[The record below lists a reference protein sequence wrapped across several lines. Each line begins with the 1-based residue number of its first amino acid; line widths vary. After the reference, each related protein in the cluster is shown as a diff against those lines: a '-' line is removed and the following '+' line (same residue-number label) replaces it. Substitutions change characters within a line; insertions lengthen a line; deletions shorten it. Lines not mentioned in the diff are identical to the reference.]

1 MNEQPKKKK
10 AGKRWKRVL
19 RRVIVTLLIL
29 AILGLGGWYAVDRLR
44 AEYTVTYDSYTA
56 TIGSISNALSFSGS
70 LALVDSKTY
79 TASSDTT
86 VRTVYVAEGDTV
98 KKGAKLMRL
107 ADGTTLTADFDGKVN
122 QVYVS
127 ADDEVSSGTSLVQI
141 ADFSH
146 MKVSMRVDEYDIAD
160 VSVGTA
166 CTVTATA
173 TEKTFE
179 STISSINYISAS
191 SGNVAYYTAV
201 AYVDVNEDGIYPGM
215 QVTVSIPKEA
225 AENVV
230 ILKEDAL
237 SFTATNSAY
246 VYMKGE
252 DDEMTTVDVEVGVS
266 NGKYVEIK
274 SGVSDGDTVYAVAET
289 TTTTSGLSSMLSG
302 LFGGSQFTPQMG
314 GFDGG
319 NMDFGNMDFSN
330 SDFSPSR
337 GGSSDSTNGTGGER
351 GGFGGGGPNGGN

>member
-19 RRVIVTLLIL
+19 RRIIVTVLIL
-29 AILGLGGWYAVDRLR
+29 AILGLGGWYAVDKLR
-44 AEYTVTYDSYTA
+44 AEYTVTYDTYTA

-70 LALVDSKTY
+70 MALVNSKTY
-79 TASSDTT
+79 SASADTT
-86 VRTVYVAEGDTV
+86 VRTIYVSEGDTV
-98 KKGAKLMRL
+98 TKGAKLMRL
-107 ADGTTLTADFDGKVN
+107 ANGETLTADFDGKVN

-127 ADDEVSSGTSLVQI
+127 ADDEVTSGTSLIQI
-141 ADFSH
+141 ADFTH

-160 VSVGTA
+160 VSVGSA

-173 TEKTFE
+173 TEKTFD
-179 STISSINYISAS
+179 STIASINYISSAT
-191 SGNVAYYTAV
+191 GNVAYYTAV

-237 SFTATNSAY
+237 SFTAFNSAY
-246 VYMKGE
+246 VYMK
-252 DDEMTTVDVEVGVS
+252 DDNGEMTTVDVEVGVS

-274 SGVSDGDTVYAVAET
+274 SGLSDGDTVYAVAET
-289 TTTTSGLSSMLSG
+289 TTSTSGVASMLSS
-302 LFGGSQFTPQMG
+302 LFGGNQFTPTMG
-314 GFDGG
+314 GGDFNPGSIGGGDFNPGSMDGG
-319 NMDFGNMDFSN
+319 M
-330 SDFSPSR
+330 
-337 GGSSDSTNGTGGER
+337 
-351 GGFGGGGPNGGN
+351 GGGPSGNFGGN

>member
-19 RRVIVTLLIL
+19 RRIIVTVLIL
-29 AILGLGGWYAVDRLR
+29 AILGLGGWYAVDKLR
-44 AEYTVTYDSYTA
+44 AEYTVTYDTYTA

-70 LALVDSKTY
+70 MALVNSKTY
-79 TASSDTT
+79 SASADTT
-86 VRTVYVAEGDTV
+86 VRTIYVSEGDTV
-98 KKGAKLMRL
+98 TKGAKLMRL
-107 ADGTTLTADFDGKVN
+107 ANGETLTADFDGKVN

-127 ADDEVSSGTSLVQI
+127 ADDEVTSGTSLIQI
-141 ADFSH
+141 ADFTH

-160 VSVGTA
+160 VSVGSA

-173 TEKTFE
+173 TEKTFD
-179 STISSINYISAS
+179 STIASINYISSAT
-191 SGNVAYYTAV
+191 GNVAYYTAV

-237 SFTATNSAY
+237 SFTAFNSAY
-246 VYMKGE
+246 VYMK
-252 DDEMTTVDVEVGVS
+252 DDNGEMTTVDVEVGVS

-274 SGVSDGDTVYAVAET
+274 SGLSDGDTVYAVAET
-289 TTTTSGLSSMLSG
+289 TTSTSGVASMLSS
-302 LFGGSQFTPQMG
+302 LFGGNQFTPTMG
-314 GFDGG
+314 GGDFNPGSIGG
-319 NMDFGNMDFSN
+319 GDFNPGSIGGGDFNPGSMG
-330 SDFSPSR
+330 
-337 GGSSDSTNGTGGER
+337 GGSSGN
-351 GGFGGGGPNGGN
+351 FGGN

>member
-19 RRVIVTLLIL
+19 RRIIVTVLIL
-29 AILGLGGWYAVDRLR
+29 AILGLGGWYAVDKLR
-44 AEYTVTYDSYTA
+44 AEYTVTYDTYTA

-70 LALVDSKTY
+70 MALVNSKTY
-79 TASSDTT
+79 SASSDTT
-86 VRTVYVAEGDTV
+86 VRTIYVSEGDTV
-98 KKGAKLMRL
+98 TKGAKLMRL
-107 ADGTTLTADFDGKVN
+107 SSGETLTADFDGKVN

-127 ADDEVSSGTSLVQI
+127 ADDEVTSGTSLIQI
-141 ADFSH
+141 ADFTH

-160 VSVGTA
+160 VSVGSV

-173 TEKTFE
+173 TEKTFD
-179 STISSINYISAS
+179 STIASINYISSAT
-191 SGNVAYYTAV
+191 GNVAYYTAV

-237 SFTATNSAY
+237 SFTASNSAY
-246 VYMKGE
+246 VYMK
-252 DDEMTTVDVEVGVS
+252 DDNGEMTTVDVEVGVS

-274 SGVSDGDTVYAVAET
+274 SGLSDGDTVYAVAET
-289 TTTTSGLSSMLSG
+289 TTSTSGMASMLSS
-302 LFGGSQFTPQMG
+302 LFGGNQFTPTMG
-314 GFDGG
+314 GGGGDFTPGSMDGG
-319 NMDFGNMDFSN
+319 MGGGRD
-330 SDFSPSR
+330 
-337 GGSSDSTNGTGGER
+337 GSSDSDGGR
-351 GGFGGGGPNGGN
+351 GGMGGGPGGNFGGN

>member
-19 RRVIVTLLIL
+19 RRIIITLLIL

-44 AEYTVTYDSYTA
+44 AEYTVTYDTYTA
-56 TIGSISNALSFSGS
+56 TIGSISNTLSFSGS

-79 TASSDTT
+79 SASSDTT

-98 KKGAKLMRL
+98 TKGAKLMRL

-122 QVYVS
+122 QVYVA

-237 SFTATNSAY
+237 SFTASNSAY

-252 DDEMTTVDVEVGVS
+252 DGEMTTVDVEVGVS

-314 GFDGG
+314 GGG
-319 NMDFGNMDFSN
+319 NMDFSNVDFSN
-330 SDFSPSR
+330 SDFSPSN
-337 GGSSDSTNGTGGER
+337 GDSNSG
-351 GGFGGGGPNGGN
+351 GGFGGGNGGGPGGGGPSGN

>member
-19 RRVIVTLLIL
+19 RRIIVTVLIL
-29 AILGLGGWYAVDRLR
+29 AILGLGGWYAVDKLR
-44 AEYTVTYDSYTA
+44 AEYTVTYDTYTA

-70 LALVDSKTY
+70 MALVNSKTY
-79 TASSDTT
+79 SASADTT
-86 VRTVYVAEGDTV
+86 VRTIYVSEGDTV
-98 KKGAKLMRL
+98 TKGAKLMRL
-107 ADGTTLTADFDGKVN
+107 ANGETLTADFDGKVN

-127 ADDEVSSGTSLVQI
+127 ADDEVTSGTSLIQI
-141 ADFSH
+141 ADFTH

-160 VSVGTA
+160 VSVGSA

-173 TEKTFE
+173 TEKTFD
-179 STISSINYISAS
+179 STIASINYISSAT
-191 SGNVAYYTAV
+191 GNVAYYTAV

-237 SFTATNSAY
+237 SFTAFNSAY
-246 VYMKGE
+246 VYMK
-252 DDEMTTVDVEVGVS
+252 DDNGEMTTVDVEVGVS

-274 SGVSDGDTVYAVAET
+274 SGLSDGDTVYAVAET
-289 TTTTSGLSSMLSG
+289 TTSTSGVASMLSS
-302 LFGGSQFTPQMG
+302 LFGGNQFTPTMG
-314 GFDGG
+314 GGDFNPGSMGG
-319 NMDFGNMDFSN
+319 GDFNPGSMGGGMG
-330 SDFSPSR
+330 
-337 GGSSDSTNGTGGER
+337 GGSSGN
-351 GGFGGGGPNGGN
+351 FGGN

>member
-19 RRVIVTLLIL
+19 RRIIVTVLIL
-29 AILGLGGWYAVDRLR
+29 AILGLGGWYAVDKLR
-44 AEYTVTYDSYTA
+44 AEYTVTYDTYTA

-70 LALVDSKTY
+70 MALVNSKTY
-79 TASSDTT
+79 SASADTT
-86 VRTVYVAEGDTV
+86 VRTIYVSEGDTV
-98 KKGAKLMRL
+98 TKGAKLMRL
-107 ADGTTLTADFDGKVN
+107 ANGETLTADFDGKVN

-127 ADDEVSSGTSLVQI
+127 ADDEVTSGTSLIQI
-141 ADFSH
+141 ADFTH

-160 VSVGTA
+160 VSVGSA

-173 TEKTFE
+173 TEKTFD
-179 STISSINYISAS
+179 STIASINYISSAT
-191 SGNVAYYTAV
+191 GNVAYYTAV

-237 SFTATNSAY
+237 SFTAFNSAY
-246 VYMKGE
+246 VYMK
-252 DDEMTTVDVEVGVS
+252 DDNGEMTTVDVEVGVS

-274 SGVSDGDTVYAVAET
+274 SGLSDGDTVYAVAET
-289 TTTTSGLSSMLSG
+289 TTSTSGVASMLSS
-302 LFGGSQFTPQMG
+302 LFGGNQFTPTMG
-314 GFDGG
+314 GGDFNPGSMDGG
-319 NMDFGNMDFSN
+319 MGGRD
-330 SDFSPSR
+330 
-337 GGSSDSTNGTGGER
+337 GSSDSDGGR
-351 GGFGGGGPNGGN
+351 GGMGGGPSGNFGGN

>member
-19 RRVIVTLLIL
+19 RRIIVTVLIL
-29 AILGLGGWYAVDRLR
+29 AILGLGGWYAVDKLR
-44 AEYTVTYDSYTA
+44 AEYTVTYDTYTA

-70 LALVDSKTY
+70 MALVNSKTY
-79 TASSDTT
+79 SASADTT
-86 VRTVYVAEGDTV
+86 VRTIYVSEGDTV
-98 KKGAKLMRL
+98 TKGAKLMRL
-107 ADGTTLTADFDGKVN
+107 ANGETLTADFDGKVN

-127 ADDEVSSGTSLVQI
+127 ADDEVTSGTSLIQI
-141 ADFSH
+141 ADFTH

-160 VSVGTA
+160 VSVGSA

-173 TEKTFE
+173 TEKTFD
-179 STISSINYISAS
+179 STIASINYISSAT
-191 SGNVAYYTAV
+191 GNVAYYTAV

-237 SFTATNSAY
+237 SFTAFNSAY
-246 VYMKGE
+246 VYMK
-252 DDEMTTVDVEVGVS
+252 DDNGEMTTVDVEVGVS

-274 SGVSDGDTVYAVAET
+274 SGLSDGDTVYAVAET
-289 TTTTSGLSSMLSG
+289 TTSTSGVASMLSS
-302 LFGGSQFTPQMG
+302 LFGGNQFTPTMG
-314 GFDGG
+314 GGDFNPGSIGG
-319 NMDFGNMDFSN
+319 GDFNPGSMG
-330 SDFSPSR
+330 
-337 GGSSDSTNGTGGER
+337 GGSSGN
-351 GGFGGGGPNGGN
+351 FGGN

>member
-19 RRVIVTLLIL
+19 RRIIVTVLIL
-29 AILGLGGWYAVDRLR
+29 AILGLGGWYAVDKLR
-44 AEYTVTYDSYTA
+44 AEYTVTYDTYTA

-70 LALVDSKTY
+70 MALVNSKTY
-79 TASSDTT
+79 SASADTT
-86 VRTVYVAEGDTV
+86 VRTIYVSEGDTV
-98 KKGAKLMRL
+98 TKGAKLMRL
-107 ADGTTLTADFDGKVN
+107 ANGETLTADFDGKVN

-127 ADDEVSSGTSLVQI
+127 ADDEVTSGTSLIQI
-141 ADFSH
+141 ADFTH

-160 VSVGTA
+160 VSVGSA

-173 TEKTFE
+173 TEKTFD
-179 STISSINYISAS
+179 STIASINYISSAT
-191 SGNVAYYTAV
+191 GNVAYYTAV

-237 SFTATNSAY
+237 SFTAFNSAY
-246 VYMKGE
+246 VYMK
-252 DDEMTTVDVEVGVS
+252 DDNGEMTTVDVEVGVS

-274 SGVSDGDTVYAVAET
+274 SGLSDGDTVYAVAET
-289 TTTTSGLSSMLSG
+289 TTSTSGMASMLSS
-302 LFGGSQFTPQMG
+302 LFGGNQFTPTMG
-314 GFDGG
+314 GGDFNPGSMDGG
-319 NMDFGNMDFSN
+319 MGGRD
-330 SDFSPSR
+330 
-337 GGSSDSTNGTGGER
+337 GSSDSDGGR
-351 GGFGGGGPNGGN
+351 GGMGGGPSGNFGGN

>member
-19 RRVIVTLLIL
+19 RRIIVTVLIL
-29 AILGLGGWYAVDRLR
+29 AILGLGGWYAVDKLR
-44 AEYTVTYDSYTA
+44 AEYTVTYDTYTA

-70 LALVDSKTY
+70 MALVNSKTY
-79 TASSDTT
+79 AASADTT
-86 VRTVYVAEGDTV
+86 VRTIYVAEGDTV
-98 KKGAKLMRL
+98 TKGAKLMRL
-107 ADGTTLTADFDGKVN
+107 ANGETLTADFDGKVN

-127 ADDEVSSGTSLVQI
+127 ADDEVTSGTSLIQI
-141 ADFSH
+141 ADFTH

-160 VSVGTA
+160 VSVGAA

-179 STISSINYISAS
+179 STIASINYISSAT
-191 SGNVAYYTAV
+191 GNVAYYTAV

-237 SFTATNSAY
+237 SFTASNSAY
-246 VYMKGE
+246 VYMK
-252 DDEMTTVDVEVGVS
+252 DDNGEMTTVDVEVGVS

-274 SGVSDGDTVYAVAET
+274 SGLSDGDTVYVVAET
-289 TTTTSGLSSMLSG
+289 TTSTSGVASMLSS
-302 LFGGSQFTPQMG
+302 LFGGNQFTPEMGEMG
-314 GFDGG
+314 GGNFNPGSMDGSG
-319 NMDFGNMDFSN
+319 MGGG
-330 SDFSPSR
+330 R
-337 GGSSDSTNGTGGER
+337 GGSGDSNGGPGG
-351 GGFGGGGPNGGN
+351 GMGGGPGGN

>member
-19 RRVIVTLLIL
+19 RRIIVTVLIL
-29 AILGLGGWYAVDRLR
+29 AILGLGGWYAVDKLR
-44 AEYTVTYDSYTA
+44 AEYTVTYDTYTA

-70 LALVDSKTY
+70 MALVNSKTY
-79 TASSDTT
+79 SASADTT
-86 VRTVYVAEGDTV
+86 VRTIYVSEGDTV
-98 KKGAKLMRL
+98 TKGAKLMRL
-107 ADGTTLTADFDGKVN
+107 ANGETLTADFDGKVN

-127 ADDEVSSGTSLVQI
+127 ADDEVTSGTSLIQI
-141 ADFSH
+141 ADFTH

-160 VSVGTA
+160 VSVGSA

-173 TEKTFE
+173 TEKTFD
-179 STISSINYISAS
+179 STIASINYISSAT
-191 SGNVAYYTAV
+191 GNVAYYTAV

-237 SFTATNSAY
+237 SFTASNSAY
-246 VYMKGE
+246 VYMK
-252 DDEMTTVDVEVGVS
+252 DDNGEMTTVDVEVGVS

-274 SGVSDGDTVYAVAET
+274 SGLSDGDTVYAVAET
-289 TTTTSGLSSMLSG
+289 TTSTSGVASMLSS
-302 LFGGSQFTPQMG
+302 LFGGNQFTPTMG
-314 GFDGG
+314 GGDFNPGSIGG
-319 NMDFGNMDFSN
+319 GDFNPGSIGGGDFNPGSMGGGMG
-330 SDFSPSR
+330 
-337 GGSSDSTNGTGGER
+337 GGSSGN
-351 GGFGGGGPNGGN
+351 FGGN

>member
-19 RRVIVTLLIL
+19 RRIIVTVLIL
-29 AILGLGGWYAVDRLR
+29 AILGLGGWYAVDKLR
-44 AEYTVTYDSYTA
+44 AEYTVTYDTYTA

-70 LALVDSKTY
+70 MALVNSKTY
-79 TASSDTT
+79 SASADTT
-86 VRTVYVAEGDTV
+86 VRTIYVSEGDTV
-98 KKGAKLMRL
+98 TKGAKLMRL
-107 ADGTTLTADFDGKVN
+107 ANGETLTADFDGKVN

-127 ADDEVSSGTSLVQI
+127 ADDEVTSGTSLIQI
-141 ADFSH
+141 ADFTH

-160 VSVGTA
+160 VSVGSA

-173 TEKTFE
+173 TEKTFD
-179 STISSINYISAS
+179 STIASINYISSAT
-191 SGNVAYYTAV
+191 GNVAYYTAV

-237 SFTATNSAY
+237 SFTAFNSAY
-246 VYMKGE
+246 VYMK
-252 DDEMTTVDVEVGVS
+252 DDNGEMTTVDVEVGVS

-274 SGVSDGDTVYAVAET
+274 SGLSDGDTVYAVAET
-289 TTTTSGLSSMLSG
+289 TTSTSGVASMLSS
-302 LFGGSQFTPQMG
+302 LFGGNQFTPTMG
-314 GFDGG
+314 GGDFNPGSIGG
-319 NMDFGNMDFSN
+319 GDFNPGSMGGGMG
-330 SDFSPSR
+330 
-337 GGSSDSTNGTGGER
+337 GGSSGN
-351 GGFGGGGPNGGN
+351 FGGN